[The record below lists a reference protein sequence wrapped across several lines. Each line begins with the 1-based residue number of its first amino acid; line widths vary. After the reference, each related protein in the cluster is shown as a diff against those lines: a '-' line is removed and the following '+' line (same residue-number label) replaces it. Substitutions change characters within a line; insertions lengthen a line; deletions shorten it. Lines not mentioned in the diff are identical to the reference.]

1 MKPSLLIPAA
11 IALPLSLGAQTQRP
25 NILFAFG
32 DDYGRYASVYGEIE
46 RDNAICRLIETPNF
60 DRVAREG
67 VLFTNAH
74 VPAPS
79 STPCRSSLLSGQYF
93 WRTGKGA
100 FLHGEWNDSIPTFP
114 LILEAAGYHVGYT
127 YKAWG
132 PGTNIEAPF
141 GGSRNKYQRRGN
153 KFCQFSQNVS
163 KTPDGDV
170 QKAKQKLY
178 DEVAANFR
186 DFLAAG
192 EDGEPFCYWWGPTNT
207 HRAWVRGSGKELW
220 GVEPDELK
228 GLMPEFMPDVPEI
241 REDFADYLGE
251 CLAFDAGLGVL
262 LAILDEMGELD
273 NTLIVVSGDHG
284 IPGFPRSKS
293 NLYDLGTRVGLA
305 IRYPASIKGDRV
317 VEDFVNL
324 MDLAPTFLEFGQ
336 SQVPEAMTGLSLK
349 PVLESGRKGKVD
361 PERTYVV
368 TGRER
373 HVREARAGNLP
384 YPQRA
389 VVTERYK
396 YIRNFE
402 PSRWPIGTR
411 EDGLRDIDGGP
422 TKTWFMDNY
431 ENPAYSFYV
440 NLAFGKRPYEE
451 LYDLRK
457 DPDEVHNL
465 AWDPAYQKVRKE
477 LSDKLEEVMTT
488 TGDPRMTEGLCVYDS
503 PLFVNM

>member
-1 MKPSLLIPAA
+1 MKPSLLLPAA

-46 RDNAICRLIETPNF
+46 RDNALCRLIETPNF

-132 PGTNIEAPF
+132 PGTNIDAPF
-141 GGSRNKYQRRGN
+141 GGARNKYQRQGN
-153 KFCQFSQNVS
+153 KFCQFSQNAS
-163 KTPDGDV
+163 KAPEGDV

-220 GVEPDELK
+220 GLEPDELK

-305 IRYPASIKGDRV
+305 VRYPATIKGDRV

-324 MDLAPTFLEFGQ
+324 MDLAPTFLEFGR
-336 SQVPEAMTGLSLK
+336 SQVPQAMTGRSLK
-349 PVLESGRKGKVD
+349 PILESGRKGKVD

-389 VVTERYK
+389 VVTENYK

-402 PSRWPIGTR
+402 PSRWPIGTPQ
-411 EDGLRDIDGGP
+411 DGLRDIDGGP

-431 ENPAYSFYV
+431 ENPAYSLYV

-457 DPDEVHNL
+457 DPDEMHNL

-488 TGDPRMTEGLCVYDS
+488 TGDPRMEEGLCVYDS
-503 PLFVNM
+503 PVFIDM